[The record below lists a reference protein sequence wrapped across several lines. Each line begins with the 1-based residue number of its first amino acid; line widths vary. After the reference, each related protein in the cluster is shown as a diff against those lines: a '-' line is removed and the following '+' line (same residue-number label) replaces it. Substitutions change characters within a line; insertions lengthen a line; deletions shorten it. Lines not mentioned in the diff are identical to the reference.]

1 MVELPKN
8 EHSIL
13 AYFPSSTK
21 AEQAMQEL
29 QKAGLVPGEGY
40 MQIDRVSQFGVTND
54 SDYNSPINNAITNHG
69 PTLYSNSEGVD
80 DGANPLLAAMP
91 SASGMAGSNPWTGG
105 AAFLVT
111 LVTNSNQV
119 EQAVAIMKANGGN
132 V

>member
-1 MVELPKN
+1 MELPEN
-8 EHSIL
+8 ERSIL

-21 AEQAMQEL
+21 AEKAMHEL
-29 QKAGLVPGEGY
+29 QNAGLVPGEGY

-111 LVTNSNQV
+111 LVTESDKV
-119 EQAVAIMKANGGN
+119 EQALSIIRANDGN
-132 V
+132 A